1 MLRSTLVPGV
11 LLAAL
16 LVACGDAAGVTD
28 PAPVAV
34 TDRAAPG
41 TPDDGAADLPRP
53 TRPPRRSPPESIVPV
68 EPEPVP
74 EPGVPSRAV
83 PIVERAIADL
93 SARLGVAPD
102 EVVVVSAEEVTWRD
116 GAAGCPQ
123 PGMAY
128 IQVLTNGSRI
138 RLSVDGTLY
147 HYHTRGSGDPFLCAH
162 PEEPL
167 PADSGYGDA

>member
-1 MLRSTLVPGV
+1 MLRSILVPG
-11 LLAAL
+11 LLLTAL
-16 LVACGDAAGVTD
+16 LVVCGDASGD
-28 PAPVAV
+28 PSPVAV
-34 TDRAAPG
+34 TDRAALG
-41 TPDDGAADLPRP
+41 TPDDGAGDLPRP

-74 EPGVPSRAV
+74 EPDVPSRAV

-93 SARLGVAPD
+93 SARLGVAPGD
-102 EVVVVSAEEVTWRD
+102 VMVLSAEEVTWRD

-138 RLSVDGTLY
+138 RLSVDGVVY
-147 HYHTRGSGDPFLCAH
+147 QYHTRGSGDPFPCAD
-162 PEEPL
+162 PEEP
-167 PADSGYGDA
+167 ADAGYGDA